1 LEFVIF
7 QELNVV
13 DHPMEDFCLTS
24 DDGRIFV
31 VADGVTRD
39 TYERDDHPHGS
50 GSAYAAEL
58 FCRRVLVELTTSLS
72 HHDDDFA
79 HAFDA
84 ANRDISDLNRLNAD
98 RIPTDYLEDD
108 LYGAVGLAAVVADDD
123 SGQSVRYGYVGD
135 CRIAV
140 ARPDSSIVIDNPYS
154 LERLYAY
161 LAKWR
166 GGTPEERR
174 RFIRANLRNN
184 SRAIDPA
191 WRTASYGVFTGE
203 EDVRAYY
210 RFGRIALED
219 ARGLLIFSDGIT
231 PLVEDEEFIAAV
243 YSFLDGGTADT
254 FRERF
259 QEVCQRAAR
268 ADPRTFGDDKTLILI
283 RLANQNSLP

>member
-1 LEFVIF
+1 
-7 QELNVV
+7 
-13 DHPMEDFCLTS
+13 MEDFCLSS
-24 DDGRIFV
+24 DDGSIFV

-39 TYERDDHPHGS
+39 SYERDDHPHGS

-58 FCRRVLVELTTSLS
+58 FCRRVLVELSTSLS

-79 HAFDA
+79 NAFDA
-84 ANRDISDLNRLNAD
+84 ANRDISDLNRLNTD

-108 LYGAVGLAAVVADDD
+108 FYGAVGLAAVVADDH
-123 SGQSVRYGYVGD
+123 SGQSVHYGYVGD

-140 ARPDSSIVIDNPYS
+140 ARSDSAIVIENPYS

-161 LAKWR
+161 LAEWR
-166 GGTPEERR
+166 NGTPEQRR
-174 RFIRANLRNN
+174 QFIRANLRNN
-184 SRAIDPA
+184 SRAVDPA

-231 PLVEDEEFIAAV
+231 PLVEDEEFVAAV
-243 YSFLDGGTADT
+243 YSFLEGGTTDV
-254 FRERF
+254 FRARL
-259 QEVCQRAAR
+259 QVVSQQAAR

-283 RLANQNSLP
+283 RLANEHSLP